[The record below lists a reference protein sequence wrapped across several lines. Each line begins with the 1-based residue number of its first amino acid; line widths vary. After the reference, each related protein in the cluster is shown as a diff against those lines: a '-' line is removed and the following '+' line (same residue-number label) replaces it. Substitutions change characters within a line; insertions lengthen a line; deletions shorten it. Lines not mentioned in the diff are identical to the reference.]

1 MVVRADAHKMWNKM
15 SPVDRSFLVGSYE
28 RYKNLLT
35 STNGVRAF
43 DNFSEWLNKR
53 GILKD
58 IVDQ

>member
-1 MVVRADAHKMWNKM
+1 M